1 MACAWASAS
10 IAAGRLMSHSWSSIV
25 FVIACAKVGPEASCA
40 ASSAAASST
49 GSARRLKKPQRSA
62 SSAPIERPVN
72 SSSAVR
78 PWPIRRGSIAHTPMS
93 QPARPTRV
101 NRKATLARGV
111 PRRMSAA
118 VAIAAPA
125 PTQTPSIAAITGC
138 GQPRIAFTRSPVMRV
153 KRSSPRMSISV
164 SGPMMSRTS
173 PPEQKLPS
181 EPAITITL
189 TSSS

>member
-1 MACAWASAS
+1 
-10 IAAGRLMSHSWSSIV
+10 
-25 FVIACAKVGPEASCA
+25 
-40 ASSAAASST
+40 
-49 GSARRLKKPQRSA
+49 
-62 SSAPIERPVN
+62 
-72 SSSAVR
+72 
-78 PWPIRRGSIAHTPMS
+78 MS
-93 QPARPTRV
+93 QPASPTRV
-101 NRKATLARGV
+101 NRKATFARGV
-111 PRRMSAA
+111 PSRMSQA

-125 PTQTPSIAAITGC
+125 PTQTPSMAAITGC

-153 KRSSPRMSISV
+153 KRSNPRMSISV